1 MLKLLLRDKT
11 ECLFTKVGYLESRLG
26 QLASSSTDL
35 SCRLVQSEEEKLMVV
50 FIRYSSTRALNL
62 CICPE

>member
-11 ECLFTKVGYLESRLG
+11 ERLFTKVGYLESRLG

-35 SCRLVQSEEEKLMVV
+35 SCRLVQSEEEKLMVE

>member
-11 ECLFTKVGYLESRLG
+11 ERLFTKVSYLESRLG